1 MVPRAYRYSVTASP
15 KDVDEKEALRRKRTS
30 PLPQVESK
38 KPALRS
44 TSPVPTKAAP
54 PRTPTPPVA
63 VPIPERSRTPEPKR
77 VPAMQSRAKSG
88 SSSSKESP
96 HDPNAL
102 PPAVAALLA
111 VTQIPRPKPGQFKRR
126 PAASRRI
133 SIDELVN
140 EWKSEESLKSNLSSS
155 PALSML
161 LEDQDEEDDQ
171 SQPQQNTTEEDYLFA
186 RSTSVDSIP
195 SLEDDELSLLSN
207 GSLPTPES
215 LRSRKSI
222 SNLRKEKVARSL
234 PASVSCASDHPLV
247 PPSPN
252 EDSDPDDALL
262 LTPKNKSQPPTKPK
276 SSFKSNLTTS
286 FQALKNAISTF
297 SLSTAS
303 AQQQSQS
310 SPSSPLSAEMLW
322 SHPFL
327 FPRFS
332 PEIRPAIQGTPS
344 QAQRRYLNP
353 MPLTFEEQ
361 EAPYQLALHAPYLAE
376 QILSEAEAQS
386 APTIQMQTYA
396 RGRRKAAASSKR
408 SSLAGSSAGP
418 DPNSEAGRALQSGV
432 RQREPRENSDFLRV
446 VVLEMNMRRGGKLEY
461 GRAKIWLPPRQ
472 VSPPGKGRERGVP
485 RRWVGVSA
493 Y

>member
-1 MVPRAYRYSVTASP
+1 MMVPRAYRYSAAASP
-15 KDVDEKEALRRKRTS
+15 KDLDEKEVVRRKRPP
-30 PLPQVESK
+30 PLPKVEAK
-38 KPALRS
+38 KPAIRP
-44 TSPVPTKAAP
+44 TSPARTNTAP
-54 PRTPTPPVA
+54 PRTPTPA
-63 VPIPERSRTPEPKR
+63 VDVPERSHTPESKR
-77 VPAMQSRAKSG
+77 LPAMQSRKTGAG
-88 SSSSKESP
+88 SSRDSA

-102 PPAVAALLA
+102 PPSVAALLA
-111 VTQIPRPKPGQFKRR
+111 VTQIPRPRPGQFKRR

-161 LEDQDEEDDQ
+161 LEDQDEGEEQ
-171 SQPQQNTTEEDYLFA
+171 NNTTEDDYMFA
-186 RSTSVDSIP
+186 RSTSVESIP
-195 SLEDDELSLLSN
+195 SLEDDDRSILSN

-234 PASVSCASDHPLV
+234 PASVECASSHPLV
-247 PPSPN
+247 PQPLH

-262 LTPKNKSQPPTKPK
+262 LTPTKKTRPPPKPK

-297 SLSTAS
+297 SLSS
-303 AQQQSQS
+303 APTQQQSQS

-332 PEIRPAIQGTPS
+332 PEIRPAFQGIPT

-361 EAPYQLALHAPYLAE
+361 ETPYQLALHAPYLEE
-376 QILSEAEAQS
+376 QTSSSSGTDADS
-386 APTIQMQTYA
+386 APTIPLQTYT
-396 RGRRKAAASSKR
+396 RGRRKPAASPKR
-408 SSLAGSSAGP
+408 SGSAT
-418 DPNSEAGRALQSGV
+418 DPNSEAGRALQAAGAGV

-472 VSPPGKGRERGVP
+472 VSPSGRGMERARGRVP
-485 RRWVGVSA
+485 TRWVGVSA